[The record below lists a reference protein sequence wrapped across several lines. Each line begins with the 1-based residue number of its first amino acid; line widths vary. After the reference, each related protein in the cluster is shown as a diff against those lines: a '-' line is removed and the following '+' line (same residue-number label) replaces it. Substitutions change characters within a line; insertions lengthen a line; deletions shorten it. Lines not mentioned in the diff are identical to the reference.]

1 LLHHSVSVSTFDWH
15 EKTSGFD
22 SMIVGVRRAHL
33 RGKSLTATENYCVN
47 AVAAPVF
54 LTRKL
59 IFGKNFDRASQTVY

>member
-1 LLHHSVSVSTFDWH
+1 
-15 EKTSGFD
+15 
-22 SMIVGVRRAHL
+22 MIVGVRRAHL